1 MIVEEDGTEIL
12 NVSLYENK
20 EYFLGSYEEG
30 YNILVVKDG
39 QASVSEASCPDLVC
53 VHHEPISHNHETIV
67 CLPRKLVV
75 YIDSASESKLDSVS
89 N

>member
-1 MIVEEDGTEIL
+1 MKNISKMISKKDIWLFLIIVLIGVICLVMFSIFGNAEGVRVIVEEDGTEIL

-39 QASVSEASCPDLVC
+39 QIGRAHV
-53 VHHEPISHNHETIV
+53 
-67 CLPRKLVV
+67 
-75 YIDSASESKLDSVS
+75 
-89 N
+89 